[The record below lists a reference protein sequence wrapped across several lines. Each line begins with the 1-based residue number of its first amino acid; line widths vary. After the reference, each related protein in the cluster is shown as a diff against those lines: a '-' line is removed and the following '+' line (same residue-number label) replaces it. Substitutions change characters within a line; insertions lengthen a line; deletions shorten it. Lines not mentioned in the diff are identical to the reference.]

1 MLFKKNY
8 TELVNQALSDL
19 QTHTDVTNIS
29 IGGVARSMLEVIN
42 KQLSSY
48 YGVLELNQAM
58 GFVSKAEG
66 YFLDLIGALL
76 NVTRNGSQAA
86 SQTAVDEVQKFYV
99 TRGTLDDY
107 ITDLFIPKDTTV
119 GTSDDVIQYT
129 VSSDTIF
136 SAGATEI
143 YVPIASTDVGS
154 DYNVGVNAL
163 IKSDIGV
170 DDVYTTNAKAIV
182 SGSDTESDENYRYR
196 ISNAVLAGE
205 KANETAIRLAA
216 LSVGGV
222 ADVVM
227 RPYSAGIGSYEVLVI
242 PTEGLATDSL
252 LSDVQAAIDKVQA
265 YGIRGTAVRPT
276 VVPVDLEIR
285 VVFIPA
291 VTDVEKTNI
300 KSDVTTATER
310 YIVNIPLGGT
320 FILNELRQRIMDVSP
335 KIKDH
340 TITCY
345 YFREQPCML
354 GNISIYEDE
363 MFYPNPNSAEA
374 IKVI

>member
-170 DDVYTTNAKAIV
+170 DGVYTTNAKAIV